1 MDNKVSPFWIGT
13 SGWTYEHWKG
23 VFYPENLP
31 RNHWFEYYWERF
43 STVEINATF
52 YHGFKDQTYRNWYA
66 RTPPGFRFVLKAPR
80 WITHRKFLQDV
91 SQDIQKFYTSASLLQ
106 EKLGMILLQIA
117 PNTPYDLERLRNA
130 LLAFDD
136 PHKVA
141 IEFRRA
147 EWLNEATFDL
157 LKSLGATFCSAD
169 APGSHLSETLTSKTA
184 YLRLHGRTHW
194 YSHDYS
200 EAELNEVAD
209 LARRLGEQGA
219 QRVYIFFNNDFE
231 AHAPYNALALRNIL
245 GD

>member
-1 MDNKVSPFWIGT
+1 
-13 SGWTYEHWKG
+13 
-23 VFYPENLP
+23 
-31 RNHWFEYYWERF
+31 
-43 STVEINATF
+43 
-52 YHGFKDQTYRNWYA
+52 
-66 RTPPGFRFVLKAPR
+66 
-80 WITHRKFLQDV
+80 
-91 SQDIQKFYTSASLLQ
+91 
-106 EKLGMILLQIA
+106 
-117 PNTPYDLERLRNA
+117 A

-231 AHAPYNALALRNIL
+231 AHAPYNALALCNIL